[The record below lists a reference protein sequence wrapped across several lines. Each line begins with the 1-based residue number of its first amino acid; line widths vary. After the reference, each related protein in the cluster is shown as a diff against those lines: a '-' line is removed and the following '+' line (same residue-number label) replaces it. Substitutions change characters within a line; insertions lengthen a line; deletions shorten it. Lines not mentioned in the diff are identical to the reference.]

1 MQTVIQVIATG
12 TGSLRNKIMSDP
24 QLEKKFGFIK
34 VWHKQPGRPY
44 GWAKINSARDIHGA
58 INLEWHA
65 RSRTL
70 ICRVVTK
77 LGNKPNS
84 IIGDFVDYLLAA
96 PKPDSCHPHH
106 AAMNSTML
114 FRRLV
119 RQQSLYR
126 DALGE
131 IARFIDVA
139 AECDGDMIGQK
150 LEWDDGENRHDVI
163 RRFRQDD
170 DVVSDTFEMF
180 HAVAAGQ
187 RDDRSF
193 ASFHLLNVVKVF

>member
-1 MQTVIQVIATG
+1 
-12 TGSLRNKIMSDP
+12 
-24 QLEKKFGFIK
+24 
-34 VWHKQPGRPY
+34 
-44 GWAKINSARDIHGA
+44 
-58 INLEWHA
+58 
-65 RSRTL
+65 
-70 ICRVVTK
+70 
-77 LGNKPNS
+77 
-84 IIGDFVDYLLAA
+84 
-96 PKPDSCHPHH
+96 
-106 AAMNSTML
+106 MNSTML

-180 HAVAAGQ
+180 HAVAACH
-187 RDDRSF
+187 RDDGSLP
-193 ASFHLLNVVKVF
+193 SFHLLNVVKVFRKNGIIRCNED